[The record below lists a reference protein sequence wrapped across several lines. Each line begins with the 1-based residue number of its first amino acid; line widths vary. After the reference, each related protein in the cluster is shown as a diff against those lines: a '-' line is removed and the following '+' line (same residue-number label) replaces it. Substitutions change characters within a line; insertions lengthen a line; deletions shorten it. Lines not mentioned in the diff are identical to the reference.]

1 MPSFPGSPP
10 GRTRP
15 ASSDPDDSPAQQAA
29 RELLARR
36 GVRPRHVVLW
46 SEDDPVPDDLPP
58 GSTVTR
64 VQWGP
69 DPATNTP
76 QPGETK

>member
-1 MPSFPGSPP
+1 VSLRRRIDRLEQ
-10 GRTRP
+10 RTP
-15 ASSDPDDSPAQQAA
+15 DPDA
-29 RELLARR
+29 R
-36 GVRPRHVVLW
+36 GPRHLVLW
-46 SEDDPVPDDLPP
+46 DPDEPVPDDLPP